1 MAEVVVNCGRNNQ
14 RQHHRDQDPANDRDG
29 KRLQHLRAC
38 AQGESQWQH
47 ARDSG
52 QRCHHDGTQAAAAGL
67 EHGIFGRETLRT
79 KFLVGVEQE
88 NAIFRHDANNHNH
101 AHERRNVESCA
112 RNQQGNE
119 NT

>member
-1 MAEVVVNCGRNNQ
+1 MAQVVVDCWRNNQ
-14 RQHHRDQDPANDRDG
+14 RQDHRDQDSADHGNG
-29 KRLQHLRAC
+29 ERLQHLRAC
-38 AQGESQWQH
+38 AQGESKWQH

-52 QRCHHDGTQAAAAGL
+52 QRSHHDGAQAAATGL
-67 EHGIFGRETLRT
+67 EHGIFGGETLGAE
-79 KFLVGVEQE
+79 FLVGVEQE

-101 AHERRNVESCA
+101 AHERRNVEGCA